1 MQVSPE
7 EERQLE
13 MTWVKLQQMEE
24 NTRKLYKEVKKY
36 EECLAGVQVMELF
49 LIAYFSKTH
58 FSS

>member
-24 NTRKLYKEVKKY
+24 KFSLCRTTLRGNLVSAAGDY
-36 EECLAGVQVMELF
+36 EEIYSLL
-49 LIAYFSKTH
+49 
-58 FSS
+58 